1 MKEAVLVKDNGRQE
15 TMRIRRFEAPD
26 QKSALAMVK
35 EVLGEDAVI
44 LSTRTVRSPA
54 GRQRVEMLAA
64 LDRDIRS
71 LAEEELAVPRPPG
84 SPVGDGDG
92 AGGAAPAPG
101 GVFRRNLAV
110 NLARRGVTAP
120 ASDAD
125 GVAGRPAVSLPAAAA
140 PAGRPR
146 AEEVARWREQLIASL
161 GYHSLDLSQPRV
173 VALVGATGV
182 GKTTTAA
189 KLAAWAALHQG
200 RSVALVSMDCYRI
213 GATDQLRT
221 YARIMQVPCEIALKP
236 RDLARALDR
245 HRKRDL
251 VIIDTSG
258 KSPYDERHVEEL
270 ARWFGTDSRVEPLLT
285 VAATTKKEDLAATF
299 DAYQPL
305 GVRGLVL
312 SKVDETRAYAVLCQ
326 QVAASRIPIACLAT
340 GQRVPEDFLLASPET
355 VGKLFR
361 DGWPRFLDWLRSS
374 PANVPWQ

>member
-1 MKEAVLVKDNGRQE
+1 
-15 TMRIRRFEAPD
+15 MRIRRFEAPD

-35 EVLGEDAVI
+35 EALGEEAVI
-44 LSTRTVRSPA
+44 LSTRTIRSVA
-54 GRQRVEMLAA
+54 GRPRVEMLAA

-71 LAEEELAVPRPPG
+71 LAEEEQG
-84 SPVGDGDG
+84 I
-92 AGGAAPAPG
+92 PAPG
-101 GVFRRNLAV
+101 RPAGEVGELESASPAAAAGGYRPAAGVFRRNLAV
-110 NLARRGVTAP
+110 NLARRGAAVPGREADVAAGPP
-120 ASDAD
+120 AM
-125 GVAGRPAVSLPAAAA
+125 GRSKGAAT
-140 PAGRPR
+140 PNRPR
-146 AEEVARWREQLIASL
+146 PDEVARWREQLIGSL
-161 GYHSLDLSQPRV
+161 TYHSLESSQQRV

-189 KLAAWAALHQG
+189 KLAAWAALHRG

-236 RDLARALDR
+236 RDLARALER

-258 KSPYDERHVEEL
+258 KSPYDERHIEEL
-270 ARWFGTDSRVEPLLT
+270 ARWFGADERIEPLLT

-299 DAYQPL
+299 DAYRPL

-312 SKVDETRAYAVLCQ
+312 SKLDETRAYAVLCQ
-326 QVAASRIPIACLAT
+326 QVAASRFPIACLAT
-340 GQRVPEDFLLASPET
+340 GQRGPEDFLLASPET

-361 DGWPRFLDWLRSS
+361 DGWPRFIDWLRAS
-374 PANVPWQ
+374 PAHMPWQ